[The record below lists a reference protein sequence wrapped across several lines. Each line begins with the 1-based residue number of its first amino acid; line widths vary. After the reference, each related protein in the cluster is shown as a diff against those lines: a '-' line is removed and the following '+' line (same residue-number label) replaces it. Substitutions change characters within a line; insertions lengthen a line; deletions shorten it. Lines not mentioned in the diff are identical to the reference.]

1 VPQYKVTVLDPTG
14 AVAPGV
20 SWKRYK
26 SDSLLEYGNEIVVES
41 DSPDGPG
48 SIRARV
54 TEVDNDAFFT
64 NKVTVEP
71 IGASEQHES

>member
-1 VPQYKVTVLDPTG
+1 MPE
-14 AVAPGV
+14 
-20 SWKRYK
+20 
-26 SDSLLEYGNEIVVES
+26 SLLEYGNEIVVES
-41 DSPDGPG
+41 DSPGGPG

-71 IGASEQHES
+71 VGAVEQHES